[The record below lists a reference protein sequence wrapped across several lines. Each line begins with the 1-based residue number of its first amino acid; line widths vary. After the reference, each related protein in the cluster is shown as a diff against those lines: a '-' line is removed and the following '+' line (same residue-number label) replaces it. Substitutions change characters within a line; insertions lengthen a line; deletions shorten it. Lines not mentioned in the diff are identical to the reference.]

1 MTPDQLITFAAVAEH
16 RNISRAA
23 VALHLSQPAVSGQ
36 LRQLQD
42 EFGEPLYLRDGRGV
56 RLTPAGEQLASYATR
71 LRDTWRQAH
80 AYRDALRGLEQGTLR
95 IGASTTPASYLLP
108 YLIADFRRN
117 YPDVTLH
124 TADGN
129 TTEIIGALASVDIA
143 MIEGPVGE
151 DLPPDTAVHAWREDE
166 IVAIMPRTHP
176 LAVALAQAGGSGTA
190 GEAAGA
196 GGFGVAGEAGGGT
209 PGVAGGRTL
218 GAVGG
223 GTSGAVEG
231 GTSGAVE
238 GGTSGAVGGG
248 TPGTAEGGSPQAAES
263 GAGINGGRAELAAF
277 GPYPLVLREAGSG
290 VRQIVERAFARAGV
304 PMRVALEIAGVEGVK
319 EAVRAGMGIGFVSA
333 MSMRHEDGALRLF
346 SLSPEPLTRRLSIL
360 VPHASAPSRVVE
372 QFLALCLAD
381 GA

>member
-42 EFGEPLYLRDGRGV
+42 EFGEPLYQRDGRGV

-80 AYRDALRGLEQGTLR
+80 AYRDALRGVEQGTLR

-108 YLIADFRRN
+108 YLIADFHRR

-129 TTEIIGALASVDIA
+129 TTEIVGALGAVDIA

-176 LAVALAQAGGSGTA
+176 LAPT
-190 GEAAGA
+190 GE
-196 GGFGVAGEAGGGT
+196 
-209 PGVAGGRTL
+209 GGRT
-218 GAVGG
+218 
-223 GTSGAVEG
+223 
-231 GTSGAVE
+231 
-238 GGTSGAVGGG
+238 
-248 TPGTAEGGSPQAAES
+248 
-263 GAGINGGRAELAAF
+263 ELAAV
-277 GPYPLVLREAGSG
+277 GEHPLVLREAGSG

-333 MSMRHEDGALRLF
+333 MSMRHEDRALCLL

-372 QFLALCLAD
+372 RFLALCLD
-381 GA
+381 GAP

>member
-16 RNISRAA
+16 LNISRAA

-42 EFGEPLYLRDGRGV
+42 EFGEPLYQREGRGV
-56 RLTPAGEQLASYATR
+56 RLTPAGEQLASYAAR

-95 IGASTTPASYLLP
+95 IGATTTPASYLLP
-108 YLIADFRRN
+108 YLIADFHRR
-117 YPDVTLH
+117 YPDVALH

-129 TTEIIGALASVDIA
+129 TTDIVGALGSVDIA
-143 MIEGPVGE
+143 LIEGPVGA

-166 IVAIMPRTHP
+166 IVAIMPRAHP
-176 LAVALAQAGGSGTA
+176 LAASAQ
-190 GEAAGA
+190 GA
-196 GGFGVAGEAGGGT
+196 GV
-209 PGVAGGRTL
+209 
-218 GAVGG
+218 
-223 GTSGAVEG
+223 
-231 GTSGAVE
+231 
-238 GGTSGAVGGG
+238 
-248 TPGTAEGGSPQAAES
+248 
-263 GAGINGGRAELAAF
+263 ELAAL
-277 GPYPLVLREAGSG
+277 GAEPLIVREAGSG

-333 MSMRHEDGALRLF
+333 MSMRHEDGALRVF
-346 SLSPEPLTRRLSIL
+346 SLSPEPLTRRLSIV
-360 VPHASAPSRVVE
+360 VPHASAPSRVVQ

>member
-42 EFGEPLYLRDGRGV
+42 EFGEPLYQRDGRGI

-108 YLIADFRRN
+108 YLIADFHRCH
-117 YPDVTLH
+117 PDVSVH

-129 TTEIIGALASVDIA
+129 TAEIVGALSTVDIA
-143 MIEGPVGE
+143 MIEGPVGA

-166 IVAIMPRTHP
+166 IVAIMPRSHP
-176 LAVALAQAGGSGTA
+176 LAQAG
-190 GEAAGA
+190 EN
-196 GGFGVAGEAGGGT
+196 
-209 PGVAGGRTL
+209 AGGR
-218 GAVGG
+218 V
-223 GTSGAVEG
+223 
-231 GTSGAVE
+231 
-238 GGTSGAVGGG
+238 
-248 TPGTAEGGSPQAAES
+248 
-263 GAGINGGRAELAAF
+263 ELAAF
-277 GPYPLVLREAGSG
+277 GAHPLVVREAGSG
-290 VRQIVERAFARAGV
+290 VRQLVERAFARAGV

-333 MSMRHEDGALRLF
+333 MSMRHENGTLGLF

-360 VPHASAPSRVVE
+360 VPHASAPARVVG
-372 QFLALCLAD
+372 QFLALCLEA
-381 GA
+381 GG

>member
-16 RNISRAA
+16 LNISRAA

-42 EFGEPLYLRDGRGV
+42 EFGEPLYQREGRGV
-56 RLTPAGEQLASYATR
+56 RLTPAGEQLASYAVR

-95 IGASTTPASYLLP
+95 IGATTTPASYLLP
-108 YLIADFRRN
+108 YLIADFHRR
-117 YPDVTLH
+117 YPEVALH

-129 TTEIIGALASVDIA
+129 TTDIVGALGSVDIA
-143 MIEGPVGE
+143 LIEGPVGA

-166 IVAIMPRTHP
+166 IVAIMPRAHP
-176 LAVALAQAGGSGTA
+176 LAASAQ
-190 GEAAGA
+190 GA
-196 GGFGVAGEAGGGT
+196 GVDLAA
-209 PGVAGGRTL
+209 L
-218 GAVGG
+218 GA
-223 GTSGAVEG
+223 E
-231 GTSGAVE
+231 
-238 GGTSGAVGGG
+238 
-248 TPGTAEGGSPQAAES
+248 
-263 GAGINGGRAELAAF
+263 
-277 GPYPLVLREAGSG
+277 PLIVREAGSG

-333 MSMRHEDGALRLF
+333 MSMRHEDGALRVF
-346 SLSPEPLTRRLSIL
+346 SLSPEPLTRRLSIV
-360 VPHASAPSRVVE
+360 VPHASAPSRVVQ

>member
-23 VALHLSQPAVSGQ
+23 VTLHLSQPAVSGQ

-42 EFGEPLYLRDGRGV
+42 EFGEPLYQRDGRGV
-56 RLTPAGEQLASYATR
+56 RLTPAGEQLANYATR
-71 LRDTWRQAH
+71 LRETWRQAH

-108 YLIADFRRN
+108 YLIADFHRR
-117 YPDVTLH
+117 YPDVTVH

-129 TTEIIGALASVDIA
+129 TTEIVGSLGSVDIA
-143 MIEGPVGE
+143 MIEGPVGV

-166 IVAIMPRTHP
+166 IVAIVPRSHP
-176 LAVALAQAGGSGTA
+176 LAQADD
-190 GEAAGA
+190 
-196 GGFGVAGEAGGGT
+196 
-209 PGVAGGRTL
+209 
-218 GAVGG
+218 
-223 GTSGAVEG
+223 
-231 GTSGAVE
+231 
-238 GGTSGAVGGG
+238 
-248 TPGTAEGGSPQAAES
+248 
-263 GAGINGGRAELAAF
+263 GGRAELAAF
-277 GPYPLVLREAGSG
+277 GAHSLVLREAGSG

-304 PMRVALEIAGVEGVK
+304 PMRVMLEIAGVEGVK

-333 MSMRHEDGALRLF
+333 MSMRHENGALCML

-360 VPHASAPSRVVE
+360 VPYASAPSRVVE

-381 GA
+381 EAGAV

>member
-108 YLIADFRRN
+108 YLIADFHRR
-117 YPDVTLH
+117 YPEVTLH

-129 TTEIIGALASVDIA
+129 TTEIVSALGSVDIA

-176 LAVALAQAGGSGTA
+176 LAQAVGSGMNN
-190 GEAAGA
+190 
-196 GGFGVAGEAGGGT
+196 
-209 PGVAGGRTL
+209 GR
-218 GAVGG
+218 V
-223 GTSGAVEG
+223 
-231 GTSGAVE
+231 
-238 GGTSGAVGGG
+238 
-248 TPGTAEGGSPQAAES
+248 
-263 GAGINGGRAELAAF
+263 ELAAF
-277 GPYPLVLREAGSG
+277 GSHPLVLREAGSG

-333 MSMRHEDGALRLF
+333 MSMRHEDGALCLF
-346 SLSPEPLTRRLSIL
+346 SLGPEPLTRRLSIL

>member
-42 EFGEPLYLRDGRGV
+42 EFGEPLYQRDGRGV
-56 RLTPAGEQLASYATR
+56 RLTPAGEQLANYATR
-71 LRDTWRQAH
+71 LRETWRQAH

-108 YLIADFRRN
+108 YLIADFHRR
-117 YPDVTLH
+117 YPDVTVH

-129 TTEIIGALASVDIA
+129 TAEIVGALGSVDIA
-143 MIEGPVGE
+143 MIEGPVGA

-166 IVAIMPRTHP
+166 IVAIVPRSHP
-176 LAVALAQAGGSGTA
+176 LAQAG
-190 GEAAGA
+190 E
-196 GGFGVAGEAGGGT
+196 
-209 PGVAGGRTL
+209 
-218 GAVGG
+218 
-223 GTSGAVEG
+223 
-231 GTSGAVE
+231 
-238 GGTSGAVGGG
+238 
-248 TPGTAEGGSPQAAES
+248 
-263 GAGINGGRAELAAF
+263 GGRAELAAF
-277 GPYPLVLREAGSG
+277 GAHPLVLREAGSG

-304 PMRVALEIAGVEGVK
+304 PMRVVLEIAGVEGVK

-333 MSMRHEDGALRLF
+333 MSMRHENGALCLL

-360 VPHASAPSRVVE
+360 VPFASAPSRVVE
-372 QFLALCLAD
+372 QFLALCLA
-381 GA
+381 GEA

>member
-1 MTPDQLITFAAVAEH
+1 M
-16 RNISRAA
+16 
-23 VALHLSQPAVSGQ
+23 ALHLSQPAVSGQ

-42 EFGEPLYLRDGRGV
+42 EFGEPLYQRDGRGV
-56 RLTPAGEQLASYATR
+56 RLTPAGEQLASYAAR

-108 YLIADFRRN
+108 YLIADFHRL
-117 YPDVTLH
+117 YPEVTLH

-129 TTEIIGALASVDIA
+129 TTEIVGALGSVDIA
-143 MIEGPVGE
+143 MIEGPVGV

-176 LAVALAQAGGSGTA
+176 LATETGRV
-190 GEAAGA
+190 AGA
-196 GGFGVAGEAGGGT
+196 SA
-209 PGVAGGRTL
+209 
-218 GAVGG
+218 
-223 GTSGAVEG
+223 
-231 GTSGAVE
+231 
-238 GGTSGAVGGG
+238 
-248 TPGTAEGGSPQAAES
+248 
-263 GAGINGGRAELAAF
+263 NGGRAELAAF
-277 GPYPLVLREAGSG
+277 GLHPLVLREAGSG

-333 MSMRHEDGALRLF
+333 MSMRHEDGALCLF

-372 QFLALCLAD
+372 RFLALCLAD
-381 GA
+381 EP

>member
-16 RNISRAA
+16 LNISRAA

-42 EFGEPLYLRDGRGV
+42 EFGEPLYQREGRGV
-56 RLTPAGEQLASYATR
+56 RLTPAGEQLASYAAR

-95 IGASTTPASYLLP
+95 IGATTTPASYLLP
-108 YLIADFRRN
+108 YLIADFHRR
-117 YPDVTLH
+117 YPDVALH

-129 TTEIIGALASVDIA
+129 TTDIVGALGSVDIA
-143 MIEGPVGE
+143 LIEGPVGA

-166 IVAIMPRTHP
+166 IVAIMPRAHP
-176 LAVALAQAGGSGTA
+176 LAASAQ
-190 GEAAGA
+190 GA
-196 GGFGVAGEAGGGT
+196 GVDLAA
-209 PGVAGGRTL
+209 L
-218 GAVGG
+218 GA
-223 GTSGAVEG
+223 E
-231 GTSGAVE
+231 
-238 GGTSGAVGGG
+238 
-248 TPGTAEGGSPQAAES
+248 
-263 GAGINGGRAELAAF
+263 
-277 GPYPLVLREAGSG
+277 PLIVREAGSG

-333 MSMRHEDGALRLF
+333 MSMRHEDGALRVF
-346 SLSPEPLTRRLSIL
+346 SLSPEPLTRRLSIV
-360 VPHASAPSRVVE
+360 VPHASAPSRVAQ

>member
-16 RNISRAA
+16 LNISRAA

-42 EFGEPLYLRDGRGV
+42 EFGEPLYQREGRGV
-56 RLTPAGEQLASYATR
+56 RLTPAGEQLASYAAR

-95 IGASTTPASYLLP
+95 IGATTTPASYLLP
-108 YLIADFRRN
+108 YLIADFHRR
-117 YPDVTLH
+117 YPEVALH

-129 TTEIIGALASVDIA
+129 TTDIVGALGSVDIA
-143 MIEGPVGE
+143 LIEGPVGA

-166 IVAIMPRTHP
+166 IVAIMPRAHS
-176 LAVALAQAGGSGTA
+176 LAAAASG
-190 GEAAGA
+190 
-196 GGFGVAGEAGGGT
+196 
-209 PGVAGGRTL
+209 PGVDLAAL
-218 GAVGG
+218 GA
-223 GTSGAVEG
+223 E
-231 GTSGAVE
+231 
-238 GGTSGAVGGG
+238 
-248 TPGTAEGGSPQAAES
+248 
-263 GAGINGGRAELAAF
+263 
-277 GPYPLVLREAGSG
+277 PLIVREAGSG
-290 VRQIVERAFARAGV
+290 VRQVVERAFARAGV

-333 MSMRHEDGALRLF
+333 MSMRHEDGALRVF
-346 SLSPEPLTRRLSIL
+346 SLSPEPLTRRLSIV
-360 VPHASAPSRVVE
+360 VPHASAPSRVVQ